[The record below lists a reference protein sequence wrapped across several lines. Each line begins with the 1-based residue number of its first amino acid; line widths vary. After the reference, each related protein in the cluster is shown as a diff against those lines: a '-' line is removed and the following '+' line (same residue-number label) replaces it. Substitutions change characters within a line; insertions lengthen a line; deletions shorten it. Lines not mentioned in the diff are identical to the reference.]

1 MRIHLPL
8 LIACTALTLPA
19 CNTDHGVDGHEHGD
33 GETGHSHSAPHAHA
47 GGMLVEL
54 GDHFLQM
61 EVVPDLETGE
71 LRLFFWDGHAEN
83 PVRLTQASLQLAL
96 TVSGVTAE
104 LALSAQASTL
114 TGETVGDSAEFRGKH
129 AGLRGAT
136 EFHAVVHQLDA
147 LGASFESVPFDYS
160 KGDN

>member
-1 MRIHLPL
+1 MRINLSL

-19 CNTDHGVDGHEHGD
+19 CNTDHGVDGHEHAD
-33 GETGHSHSAPHAHA
+33 GESGHIHAAPHAHA

-54 GDHFLQM
+54 GEHLVQM

-83 PVRLTQASLQLAL
+83 PVRLTQTSLQLAL
-96 TVSGVTAE
+96 TVAGATTE

-129 AGLRGAT
+129 AQLKGAT
-136 EFHAVVHQLDA
+136 GFHAVVHQLDA
-147 LGASFESVPFDYS
+147 LGASFESVSFDYS
-160 KGDN
+160 RGDN